1 MGSCKAVNVAR
12 VARVANHQE
21 RKEAW
26 SEVSSVK
33 SNLVL
38 PVAVVLSGEQ
48 AVAESRYSFKVRV
61 LMSVLVC

>member
-1 MGSCKAVNVAR
+1 MGSGKPVTVAR
-12 VARVANHQE
+12 VARVAKHQE

-26 SEVSSVK
+26 SEVSSVN

-48 AVAESRYSFKVRV
+48 AVAESRYTFQVRV
-61 LMSVLVC
+61 LMAVLVC